1 MEVDHN
7 FSFLNMQLI
16 QDHETGKLSSTWY
29 FKPTDTGLVNYH
41 AQAPKW
47 YKLGKILLFIN
58 YYYVLLGSKVFKFF
72 NIII

>member
-41 AQAPKW
+41 AQAPKR
-47 YKLGKILLFIN
+47 YKLGKIYCL
-58 YYYVLLGSKVFKFF
+58 
-72 NIII
+72 